1 MPYLK
6 RDGDVFVLN
15 LGTEGQNI
23 DSENRFHPDWI
34 TEVHALLDEAEASE
48 GPAALVVTANG
59 KFFSNGLDTDWLF
72 GNFDKNC
79 WYLDQV
85 HSLYSR
91 LLAFPMPTVAAVNG
105 HAFGAGAM
113 LATSCDFRLMRADR
127 GFWCLPEVHLG
138 MPFTVAMNALLT
150 ERLTNQ
156 VCVEAMTTGRRY
168 AADDAIAKGIVDGKA
183 DAEALLAAAVAQADV
198 LKGNRKPNL
207 QQIKK
212 ALHQK
217 ALAGLAVETTPEN
230 LGFNPA

>member
-6 RDGDVFVLN
+6 RDGDVFVLY
-15 LGTEGQNI
+15 LGEEGQNI
-23 DSENRFHPDWI
+23 DNENRFHPDWI
-34 TEVHALLDEAEASE
+34 TAVHALLDEVEASE

-79 WYLDQV
+79 WYLDRV
-85 HSLYSR
+85 HSLYTR
-91 LLAFPMPTVAAVNG
+91 LLGFGLPTIAAVNG

-113 LATSCDFRLMRADR
+113 LATSCDFRIMRADR

-150 ERLTNQ
+150 GRLTNQ

-168 AADDAIAKGIVDGKA
+168 AADDAIAAGIVDGKA
-183 DAEALLAAAVAQADV
+183 DADQLLATAIARAEM

-207 QQIKK
+207 PVIKR
-212 ALHQK
+212 ALHK
-217 ALAGLAVETTPEN
+217 VTLEGLAVETTPEN
-230 LGFNPA
+230 LAFSPS